1 MNKGHE
7 YLNKLLSEL
16 KGLETSM
23 QQLEGLV
30 TQAAENGDVEKHK
43 KYQHDLT
50 RLISNR
56 RELMHRIDETR
67 QEPQ

>member
-1 MNKGHE
+1 MNKGHG

-16 KGLETSM
+16 KGLEASM

-30 TQAAENGDVEKHK
+30 TQAAENGDAEKHN
-43 KYQHDLT
+43 KYQRDLT